1 MGHLSELHA
10 RCTDQYIEKFNRSR
24 VIVGL
29 GTCGIAAGGDKVMAA
44 IQHEAASKN
53 MHIDIDFTS
62 CIGICFREP
71 TVEISLPGFAG
82 VIYGDM
88 TPDKVPYLLE
98 SHIINRHP
106 VEEWAVMQISEGST
120 ALYENITKMNDYPFY
135 SKQVRTVTSR
145 LGRTNPE
152 SLTDYVATD
161 GYKALEKALSMQ
173 QLDIIEEIKKSGLR
187 GRGGGGFPTG
197 MKWGFVYQAVGAK
210 KYVVCNADEGDPGAF
225 MDRSVLEG
233 DPHSVLEGM
242 AICGYAVGADEGYI
256 FVRAEYPLA
265 IKRLQTAIAQ
275 AEKYGLLGNNILDTG
290 FNFKIKIKAGA
301 GAFVCGEETALLTSI
316 EGNRGMPRVRPPFPA
331 NQGLWGK
338 PTNLNNVE
346 TYVNVPFI
354 INRGSDW
361 YTSMGTEE
369 SKGSKVFCLTGKI
382 NNTGLAE
389 VPMGISL
396 RDIIY
401 SVGGGI
407 QNGKRFKAVQIGGP
421 SGGCIRE
428 EDLDLPVDYDSLTAA
443 GAMMGSGG
451 LVVMDET
458 TCMVDVAKFFLS
470 FTQTESCGKC
480 TPCREGTKRML
491 EILNRLCSGA
501 GRMEDLDTLERL
513 GRVVKNTALC
523 GLGQTCP
530 NPILSTILYYRD
542 EYLAHIQDKRCPAG
556 ACSALLVYQIDPDK
570 CKGCSKCAK
579 NCPAGAITGGKKKP
593 YFIDV
598 DKCIKCG
605 ACLPGC
611 QFEAIYNDAAPHRNN
626 CRPATRRT
634 A

>member
-1 MGHLSELHA
+1 MGNLNDLRSGFTE
-10 RCTDQYIEKFNRSR
+10 QYKQKFNRPR
-24 VIVGL
+24 IVVGL

-44 IQHEAASKN
+44 IKQEAADKN
-53 MHIDIDFTS
+53 IDVDIDFTS
-62 CIGICFREP
+62 CIGMCFKEP
-71 TVEISLPGFAG
+71 TVEISLPGFAS

-88 TPDKVPYLLE
+88 TPEKVPALLD
-98 SHIINRHP
+98 SHITNKTP
-106 VEEWAVMQISEGST
+106 VVEWAVMQIPENST
-120 ALYENITKMNDYPFY
+120 AQYENIVKMNDFPFY

-152 SLTDYVATD
+152 SIVDYIATD
-161 GYKALEKALSMQ
+161 GYKALEKVLGMN

-197 MKWGFVYQAVGAK
+197 MKWGFVHQAQGDK

-242 AICGYAVGADEGYI
+242 MICGYAVGADEGYI
-256 FVRAEYPLA
+256 YVRAEYPLA
-265 IKRLQTAIAQ
+265 IKRLQIAIAQ
-275 AEKYGLLGNNILDTG
+275 AENHGMLGENILDSG

-331 NQGLWGK
+331 NKGLWGK

-346 TYVNVPFI
+346 TYANVPFI
-354 INRGSDW
+354 INRGGDW
-361 YTSMGTEE
+361 YASMGTEK

-396 RDIIY
+396 RDIIF

-407 QNGKRFKAVQIGGP
+407 QDGKRFKAVQIGGP
-421 SGGCIRE
+421 SGGCIPE
-428 EDLDLPVDYDSLTAA
+428 ENLDLPVDYDSLIAA

-458 TCMVDVAKFFLS
+458 TCMVDVARFFLT
-470 FTQTESCGKC
+470 FTQSESCGKC

-491 EILNRLCSGA
+491 EILTRICDGNGE
-501 GRMEDLDTLERL
+501 MEDIETLERL
-513 GRVVKNTALC
+513 GRVVKSTALC

-530 NPILSTILYYRD
+530 NPILSTYRYFKH
-542 EYLAHIQDKRCPAG
+542 EYLSHIQDKRCMAG
-556 ACSALLVYQIDPDK
+556 VCPNLLVYKIDPEK
-570 CKGCSKCAK
+570 CTGCGKCAR
-579 NCPAGAITGGKKKP
+579 NCPADAISGEKKEP
-593 YFIDV
+593 HIIDTE
-598 DKCIKCG
+598 KCIKCG
-605 ACLPGC
+605 SCIKGC
-611 QFEAIYNDAAPHRNN
+611 KFDAIYKV
-626 CRPATRRT
+626 
-634 A
+634 